1 MAPPPEEAPPAPSA
15 RSRGRDF
22 ELAAEQ
28 HLAQH
33 GLTLVT
39 RNHHCRGGEID
50 LVMRDGRTLVF
61 VEVRYR
67 RSSRYGSAAESVD
80 RRKQARI
87 VRAAQHFL
95 LTHRQ
100 YQQSACRFDVLAI
113 EGEGDTRR
121 IDWIKGAFSA

>member
-1 MAPPPEEAPPAPSA
+1 MAPLPEDAPLLPTS

-28 HLAQH
+28 HLEKY

-39 RNHHCRGGEID
+39 RNHLCRGGELD

-113 EGEGDTRR
+113 EGEGEARR